1 MVIRDAL
8 MSLWVKFLD
17 EFLPNRIKRM
27 IFLSSFL
34 AYVQGT
40 NSPDEALV
48 RKLNQLLHLS
58 RNDKSVMAPPLINQ
72 RIWAGII
79 PRDEPVGRTKVTLC
93 MLAEVQDYKLF
104 TSQARSVSDRILRNT
119 PQWLRYGSNKQIR
132 DDLVE
137 LLTNINMLRHT

>member
-1 MVIRDAL
+1 MVVRDAL
-8 MSLWVKFLD
+8 MSLWVKALD

-40 NSPDEALV
+40 KSPDEELV

-58 RNDKSVMAPPLINQ
+58 RSDKSVMAPPLFNQ

-79 PRDEPVGRTKVTLC
+79 PRDEPLGRTRVTLSK
-93 MLAEVQDYKLF
+93 LSEVQDYKIV
-104 TSQARSVSDRILRNT
+104 SAQARSVSDRIIKNT
-119 PQWLRYGSNKQIR
+119 PKWLKYGSNKQIR
-132 DDLVE
+132 NDLVE
-137 LLTNINMLRHT
+137 LITNINKLSHS